1 MLCKWTAIPYLHTIS
16 SMIVVLFLDEAL
28 LRKRIQEL
36 QQYRRLGLSTS
47 ADIEKYDLDLA
58 KRVCSPT
65 LLSIPLF
72 FHLIAV
78 QTQKVAPAR
87 DFTSDRLQYRA
98 GGRQSSGPDPRRA
111 SLTSFAGESEDRKS
125 RESTPRLGPTPGPST
140 GPPVRRR
147 RKHYLGSVNYCF
159 LPLSFP
165 AAPLNLANSPS
176 LHLLTDGE
184 KTLCSSL
191 RLLPKPYLVVKETL
205 VREYA
210 RRGGKL
216 RRREAR
222 DLVKID
228 VNKLS
233 RVWDFLV
240 QSGYLKI
247 TNEQSAVTAPSTAPS
262 ASQPQGNGYV
272 I

>member
-1 MLCKWTAIPYLHTIS
+1 MILILQSGYAVRYFL
-16 SMIVVLFLDEAL
+16 SMRLFL
-28 LRKRIQEL
+28 
-36 QQYRRLGLSTS
+36 Y
-47 ADIEKYDLDLA
+47 
-58 KRVCSPT
+58 
-65 LLSIPLF
+65 
-72 FHLIAV
+72 LIGV

-98 GGRQSSGPDPRRA
+98 GGRQSSGPDARRA

-125 RESTPRLGPTPGPST
+125 RESTPRLGPTTGPST

-147 RKHYLGSVNYCF
+147 RKYYLVQLTIVSYRI
-159 LPLSFP
+159 FP

-228 VNKLS
+228 VNKIS

-247 TNEQSAVTAPSTAPS
+247 TNEQSAVTAPSTASS
-262 ASQPQGNGYV
+262 ASQPQGNGCV

>member
-1 MLCKWTAIPYLHTIS
+1 MQSTFSNSTI
-16 SMIVVLFLDEAL
+16 
-28 LRKRIQEL
+28 
-36 QQYRRLGLSTS
+36 
-47 ADIEKYDLDLA
+47 
-58 KRVCSPT
+58 
-65 LLSIPLF
+65 
-72 FHLIAV
+72 FHLNAI

-87 DFTSDRLQYRA
+87 DFASDRLQYRA
-98 GGRQSSGPDPRRA
+98 GGRQSSGPDARRA

-140 GPPVRRR
+140 GPLVRRR
-147 RKHYLGSVNYCF
+147 RKYYLAQIIIITY
-159 LPLSFP
+159 LILP

-247 TNEQSAVTAPSTAPS
+247 TNEQSASTAPSTTPS
-262 ASQPQGNGYV
+262 VSQPSGSRYV

>member
-1 MLCKWTAIPYLHTIS
+1 MRLYFASEYKNFSNNVVLACQLQQILKSMTSTLQRGYALQLATPTS
-16 SMIVVLFLDEAL
+16 FFTFFSMIA
-28 LRKRIQEL
+28 
-36 QQYRRLGLSTS
+36 
-47 ADIEKYDLDLA
+47 A
-58 KRVCSPT
+58 
-65 LLSIPLF
+65 
-72 FHLIAV
+72 

-87 DFTSDRLQYRA
+87 DFASDRLQHRA
-98 GGRQSSGPDPRRA
+98 GGRQSSGPDTRRA

-125 RESTPRLGPTPGPST
+125 RESTPRLNPTPGPST
-140 GPPVRRR
+140 GHPVRRR
-147 RKHYLGSVNYCF
+147 RKYYLTQFIIVSYLF
-159 LPLSFP
+159 FS

-247 TNEQSAVTAPSTAPS
+247 TNEQSASTAPS
-262 ASQPQGNGYV
+262 IASSASQSQGTGYV
-272 I
+272 VFSRIIYIDLGR